1 MISYFDKKGKL
12 QACEDSLASTVFDG
26 LKYLP
31 IEMFW
36 RILKGALYQ
45 DKLPYASGE
54 MESISFWEHWDPTS
68 TRNKKHIEPDVFIH
82 FHSFDIIIEAKRY
95 NEKQQKKEQL
105 EDQVIAY
112 TNEFGNDKKTL
123 YFIQLGG
130 LHNKENEIDFSK
142 NEKHAI
148 ICKTDW
154 TNILEQI
161 VLVNNQIKGVT
172 LTTNTAYSRILED
185 IIKGL
190 ELHQYYKKLWLK
202 DFKISQAIQNYSLS
216 HLFKYAK
223 KYK

>member
-12 QACEDSLASTVFDG
+12 NTCEDSLTSLVFDG

-31 IEMFW
+31 IELFW
-36 RILKGALYQ
+36 RILKKSLYQ
-45 DKLPYASGE
+45 DKLPYTSGE
-54 MESISFWEHWDPTS
+54 MESISFWEHWDPKGTH
-68 TRNKKHIEPDVFIH
+68 NKNLIEPDVFIR

-112 TNEFGNDKKTL
+112 TNEFGKDGKTL
-123 YFIQLGG
+123 YFIQLDG
-130 LHNKENEIDFSK
+130 LHNKEDEPDFLK
-142 NEKHAI
+142 EGKHAI

-154 TNILEQI
+154 SNILEQI
-161 VLVNNQIKGVT
+161 VLVNNQIKGT
-172 LTTNTAYSRILED
+172 ILTINTAYSRILED

-202 DFKISQAIQNYSLS
+202 DFEVYKPIHNYSLS
-216 HLFKYAK
+216 NLFGYARK
-223 KYK
+223 HK